1 MAIDKSELKRII
13 AVMKSGKIP
22 TDQGSANSCRQVPS
36 PKRRAAAA
44 MVDSVLEKAGLDG
57 SKFSKLV
64 AQDQSAL
71 RADFAKERAVAAKNI
86 RASTATFRSAM
97 TARRQA
103 AKLLGAPFIPAIVSL
118 DKPFLIWQLPNPQL
132 NIFIDSHV
140 EPMNSF
146 VRVRVDDPT
155 ESNSTRFVFFFLWS
169 NETDSFAVVNVRSSL
184 VVNGGCS
191 VQAKSGI
198 FSGAV
203 ETLNVNASLAIIR
216 WFGWGTDPVT
226 GTSNDQTTHP
236 DFQPTHRQT
245 IASLRAEGGHIFQ
258 GASFK
263 SQSFSFEQFALSHRQ
278 LVVPNRASVVFQV
291 SLELSY
297 DPEDGLDLEN
307 NIDVDFSERGSAV
320 FCPSLEVEVLT
331 PLSGLTANQAIN
343 SLILE

>member
-1 MAIDKSELKRII
+1 MAVEKAELKRII
-13 AVMKSGKIP
+13 ALIKSGKIP
-22 TDQGSANSCRQVPS
+22 TDQGSANSRPQVTFS
-36 PKRRAAAA
+36 KRRAAAA
-44 MVDSVLEKAGLDG
+44 MVDSVLEKTGLDG
-57 SKFSKLV
+57 SKFRKLI
-64 AQDQSAL
+64 AEDKSAL
-71 RADFAKERAVAAKNI
+71 RADFAKTRAAAAKNM
-86 RASTATFRSAM
+86 RASTAGFRSAM
-97 TARRQA
+97 TARLQA
-103 AKLLGAPFIPAIVSL
+103 AKLLSAPFLPTIVLL

-132 NIFIDSHV
+132 AIFIDSKV
-140 EPMNSF
+140 ESMNSS
-146 VRVRVDDPT
+146 VRVRVNDPT
-155 ESNSTRFVFFFLWS
+155 EFNSTRFVFFFLWS

-184 VVNGGCS
+184 IVNGGCS

-320 FCPSLEVEVLT
+320 FCPNLEVEVLT

-343 SLILE
+343 SLTLE